1 MEQTD
6 FSPSDSLKTWGLL
19 VALLLVGTLA
29 VAVGLPRGLALW
41 VIFGAAIAEAYVIG
55 RYYMR
60 LRSEDVLIYIL
71 ALLPV
76 ALVIVLAFV
85 LVPDIVSTKAGR
97 EGSFGCGNS
106 ASSSR
111 RVPNAARRLP
121 MVAVPV
127 PLDRQGKPIRRW
139 AC

>member
-6 FSPSDSLKTWGLL
+6 FAAADPLKTWGLL
-19 VALLLVGTLA
+19 VALLLVGALA
-29 VAVGLPRGLALW
+29 VALGLPRGLALW
-41 VIFGAAIAEAYVIG
+41 VIFAAAIAEAYVIG

-85 LVPDIVSTKAGR
+85 LVPDIVR
-97 EGSFGCGNS
+97 H
-106 ASSSR
+106 
-111 RVPNAARRLP
+111 
-121 MVAVPV
+121 
-127 PLDRQGKPIRRW
+127 
-139 AC
+139 